1 MAVGALPAEDGPDAT
16 QLSPDGR
23 EIVFRSARMGEGRCL
38 ESNADGSDPQKL
50 TLFDKGWP
58 GTPRW
63 LPDGMWIVFDSRLG
77 EHSHITM
84 VDSEGRNQ
92 HDVVAGDYENVVP
105 SWSRD
110 GSSYSV
116 SNRTGKWQVW
126 KRELATIEET
136 QVTRNGGFLPSVV
149 LFLYVLLS
157 CNPVYSGVM
166 KTSRLDCRCRR
177 A

>member
-1 MAVGALPAEDGPDAT
+1 M
-16 QLSPDGR
+16 GR
-23 EIVFRSARMGEGRCL
+23 EDVWK
-38 ESNADGSDPQKL
+38 SNADGSDPQKL
-50 TLFDKGWP
+50 TSFDKGWP

-63 LPDGMWIVFDSRLG
+63 SPDGMWIVFDSRLG

-110 GSSYSV
+110 GRFIYFV

-126 KRELATIEET
+126 KRELATREET

-149 LFLYVLLS
+149 LFLYVLRGAVILFH
-157 CNPVYSGVM
+157 SGVM
-166 KTSRLDCRCRR
+166 KTSRLGLSVPTGMTFGPDGCL
-177 A
+177 